1 MSNPSAPVLD
11 RQAVGGCGC
20 FAEVPP
26 MPMGCAACGH
36 APYAH
41 GCPDRPAD
49 HEYVQPS
56 AALMDTRLRVRRTGD
71 RSLPCF
77 ELPCFE
83 PPALAVPAEM
93 IPLVPAQQPAR
104 RSARQVP
111 VETTAPV
118 TERWPGERVP
128 PEAVVPVAGQ
138 RPAGRASG
146 ETAPPVVVPRRSE
159 QAPAAVPVSPLR
171 RVRCPLRS
179 PPRGTRTGPPRPGGG
194 RRRVPGTGRRICAPP
209 RAMPTLPPYRPSG
222 RCGTPLRVFPQ
233 PMKRARPPR
242 PTNRRA
248 LDRIEVQSMNDGR
261 STTPEPTTIPGWR
274 LILSDAGRLWAS
286 REKPFSPAATHAG
299 AERTVD
305 GDSLEALRAETD
317 RQETFA
323 REAGEQAAKVQTA
336 KEQAAREEE
345 ARQAPAPEAQ
355 GPKTQAGQVIS

>member
-26 MPMGCAACGH
+26 MPMGCALCGH

-56 AALMDTRLRVRRTGD
+56 AALMDTRLRVRRTGE

-83 PPALAVPAEM
+83 PPALAAPAEM
-93 IPLVPAQQPAR
+93 IPLVPIQQSVQQSAR
-104 RSARQVP
+104 RPARQVP
-111 VETTAPV
+111 VKTTAPV
-118 TERWPGERVP
+118 AEQRPDERVP
-128 PEAVVPVAGQ
+128 AEAVAPVAGQRPAGQ

-146 ETAPPVVVPRRSE
+146 ETAPPVIVPRFPE

-171 RVRCPLRS
+171 RVRCRLRP
-179 PPRGTRTGPPRPGGG
+179 PPRGARTGPPRLGGG
-194 RRRVPGTGRRICAPP
+194 RRRVPGTGQRICAPP

-222 RCGTPLRVFPQ
+222 PYGTPLRVFPQ

-323 REAGEQAAKVQTA
+323 REA
-336 KEQAAREEE
+336 EE
-345 ARQAPAPEAQ
+345 
-355 GPKTQAGQVIS
+355 